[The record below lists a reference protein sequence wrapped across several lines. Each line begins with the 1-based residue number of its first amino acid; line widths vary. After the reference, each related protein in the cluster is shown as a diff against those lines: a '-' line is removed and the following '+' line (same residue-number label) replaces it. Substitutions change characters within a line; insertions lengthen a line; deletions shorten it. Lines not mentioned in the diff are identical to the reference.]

1 MSTQADTKFTTAAKI
16 AAISKKLETAIA
28 NWLQVLKTYRSQ
40 NTASTVETLQQHINA
55 ALLTLS
61 TEYKAFQKDM
71 DDPSKFSPYLVEGMT
86 KLDAKLDSFGQVG
99 NAANWVGAAAMMA
112 AAPPAAWVVA
122 EPLLSLRER
131 TGAKHDKLTSYV
143 AAIGEKVKAQKTNC
157 YSGTIS
163 VKDSPSRASRE
174 NTCDVFEDMAA
185 DLKFADDLLGICGDD
200 VAYETR
206 SHEEFCMAPTVK
218 ECLPS
223 LNNPCL
229 EGKIQPS
236 KLLPHR
242 ALDALDD
249 DEHFVSR
256 RRLPSTVPETSLRV
270 RVRDRASS

>member
-1 MSTQADTKFTTAAKI
+1 
-16 AAISKKLETAIA
+16 
-28 NWLQVLKTYRSQ
+28 
-40 NTASTVETLQQHINA
+40 
-55 ALLTLS
+55 
-61 TEYKAFQKDM
+61 M
-71 DDPSKFSPYLVEGMT
+71 DDPSKFSPYLIEGMYA
-86 KLDAKLDSFGQVG
+86 LDAKLDSFGQPG
-99 NAANWVGAAAMMA
+99 NAANWAAAATTMA
-112 AAPPAAWVVA
+112 VAPQWAWPVA
-122 EPLLSLRER
+122 VPGLALREEFGG
-131 TGAKHDKLTSYV
+131 THFLLGPYV
-143 AAIGEKVKAQKTNC
+143 DAIGEKVKAQKINC

-206 SHEEFCMAPTVK
+206 SHEEFCKAPTVK

-229 EGKIQPS
+229 ESKIQPS